1 MYLNFFWFSE
11 NTVIEW
17 VICRYMVTSTFIL
30 SSRSNIEIV
39 SYVGVKLSG
48 ASAEA
53 DIQLY
58 V

>member
-1 MYLNFFWFSE
+1 
-11 NTVIEW
+11 
-17 VICRYMVTSTFIL
+17 MVTSTFIL